1 MWRDGGKVT
10 LSRGAEDKEKFAR
23 QREGRALRSRGW
35 TTSAKGTEEQSCGS
49 GGNQAWRGW
58 KGQGQARSVGGAS
71 SRTSLLFGFSRWP
84 SLEPSAL
91 LSCTHPCEDSLVVW
105 LPPALCLPGLRAP
118 EGSVLPSLF
127 GLILC

>member
-1 MWRDGGKVT
+1 MVGM
-10 LSRGAEDKEKFAR
+10 E
-23 QREGRALRSRGW
+23 RSRA
-35 TTSAKGTEEQSCGS
+35 SQKCGGS
-49 GGNQAWRGW
+49 
-58 KGQGQARSVGGAS
+58 S
-71 SRTSLLFGFSRWP
+71 SRTSLLFRFPRWP

-118 EGSVLPSLF
+118 EGSVLPTLF